1 MTLSNNS
8 RITSG
13 KADNCNLNLTLMARL
28 LDFTSR
34 MKSTGRMIYMTG
46 RMCYMCFIKT
56 HNSSTPHFLH

>member
-28 LDFTSR
+28 LDFTS
-34 MKSTGRMIYMTG
+34 KQNIYG
-46 RMCYMCFIKT
+46 LVECVICV
-56 HNSSTPHFLH
+56 L